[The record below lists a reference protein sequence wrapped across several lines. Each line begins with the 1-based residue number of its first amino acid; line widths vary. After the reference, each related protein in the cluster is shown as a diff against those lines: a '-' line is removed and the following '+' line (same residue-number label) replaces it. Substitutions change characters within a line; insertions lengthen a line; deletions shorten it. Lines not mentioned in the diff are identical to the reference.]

1 MYPAH
6 DIPQKLCN
14 IGGGGGVLQYPATQI
29 TTQ

>member
-14 IGGGGGVLQYPATQI
+14 TRGGGGGLQFPATQI